1 MKKFFAV
8 MMFVL
13 FCACSTSCG
22 TQSLSI
28 IETQTLS
35 IDGSKG
41 KLSAVIQRPELNPGE
56 KCRMVMILHGLTGNK
71 NEAHITAIAEALEAR
86 GAASIRFD
94 FNGHGE
100 SEGDFVNMTIP
111 NEIEDAKKVYDYV
124 KGLDYV
130 DSVSVVGHS
139 QGGVVTGLL
148 AGELGADKIHSIALL
163 APAAVIK
170 DDCIRGI
177 FIGSRFDAENPPDS
191 LKLNDSLSL
200 GREYL
205 LAGQTLPIYQTSKN
219 FTGPVC
225 LIHGTA
231 DRMVPYT
238 YSETYNMLY
247 SNSELH
253 LMPGADHQ
261 FTGFVDEMAEKAA
274 DFLVK

>member
-1 MKKFFAV
+1 MRKYIALVFMAALVFV
-8 MMFVL
+8 FSSCGSNSTESFVL
-13 FCACSTSCG
+13 R
-22 TQSLSI
+22 
-28 IETQTLS
+28 
-35 IDGSKG
+35 GSKG
-41 KLSAVIQRPELNPGE
+41 ILSAAIQKPELKAGE

-71 NEAHITAIAEALEAR
+71 NETHITAIAEALEAR

-177 FIGSRFDAENPPDS
+177 FIGSRFDAENPPES

>member
-1 MKKFFAV
+1 MRKVFAV
-8 MMFVL
+8 IMV
-13 FCACSTSCG
+13 
-22 TQSLSI
+22 SLCLVSSAAYS
-28 IETQTLS
+28 ETISLTL
-35 IDGSKG
+35 DGSQG
-41 KLSAVIQRPELNPGE
+41 KLSAVIQKPELEAGE

-71 NEAHITAIAEALEAR
+71 NEEHIKALADALEAR
-86 GAASIRFD
+86 GVASIRFD

-111 NEIEDAKKVYDYV
+111 NEVEDAKKVYDYV

-139 QGGVVTGLL
+139 QGGLVTGLL

-177 FIGSRFDAENPPDS
+177 FIGMPFDAENPPES
-191 LKLNDSLSL
+191 LKLNDSHSL
-200 GREYL
+200 GREYIL
-205 LAGQTLPIYQTSKN
+205 TAQTLPIYQAAKN

-225 LIHGTA
+225 LIHGTG
-231 DRMVPYT
+231 DTMVPYT
-238 YSETYNMLY
+238 YSEVYDMLY

-253 LMPGADHQ
+253 FIEGAEHQ
-261 FTGFVDEMAEKAA
+261 FTEFLDDMVEIAA
-274 DFLVK
+274 DFLAE

>member
-71 NEAHITAIAEALEAR
+71 NETHITAIADALEAR
-86 GAASIRFD
+86 GIASIRFD

-100 SEGDFVNMTIP
+100 SDGDFVNMTVP
-111 NEIEDAKKVYDYV
+111 SEIEDAKRVYEYV
-124 KGLDYV
+124 KSLDYV
-130 DSVSVVGHS
+130 DSVSVIGHS
-139 QGGVVTGLL
+139 QGAVVTGML
-148 AGELGADKIHSIALL
+148 AGELGADKIHSIVLL
-163 APAAVIK
+163 APAAVIRE
-170 DDCIRGI
+170 DTIRGLFLGI
-177 FIGSRFDAENPPDS
+177 PFDAENPPES
-191 LKLNDSLSL
+191 LELRPSYSL

-205 LAGQTLPIYQTSKN
+205 LTAQTLQIYQTSKN
-219 FTGPVC
+219 YTGPVC

-231 DRMVPYT
+231 DRLVPYS
-238 YSETYNMLY
+238 YSEIYDMLY
-247 SNSELH
+247 SNSELY
-253 LMPGADHQ
+253 LIKGAEHQ
-261 FTGFVDEMAEKAA
+261 FSEFLNEMAKIAA
-274 DFLVK
+274 DFLAK